1 MRSLDYEMLAFYKV
15 ENLLKSLG
23 LWVVV
28 EGDIVVSLSF
38 KLNNKAP
45 PWTCYN
51 IKQKSFEVWDRFV
64 HVIQGVP
71 NFLLSFLERIQ
82 SFYPPSTPTPHE

>member
-1 MRSLDYEMLAFYKV
+1 MLAFYKV

-28 EGDIVVSLSF
+28 EGDMVVSLSF
-38 KLNNKAP
+38 KLNNIAP

-51 IKQKSFEVWDRFV
+51 IKQKSFEVWDRSV

-71 NFLLSFLERIQ
+71 NFIELFG
-82 SFYPPSTPTPHE
+82 

>member
-1 MRSLDYEMLAFYKV
+1 MLAFYKV

-23 LWVVV
+23 MWVVV
-28 EGDIVVSLSF
+28 EGDMVVSLSF
-38 KLNNKAP
+38 KLNNIAP

-71 NFLLSFLERIQ
+71 K
-82 SFYPPSTPTPHE
+82 FY